1 MEKYQSN
8 LKKQEMLNA
17 FREAFKGKVQN
28 SMEKHKNKK
37 GREQKQYESYDYEQ
51 IEPISKVRQ
60 EHISSNLM
68 QQAELLID
76 NTALL
81 VENMAKLV
89 AL

>member
-37 GREQKQYESYDYEQ
+37 GREQK
-51 IEPISKVRQ
+51 
-60 EHISSNLM
+60 
-68 QQAELLID
+68 
-76 NTALL
+76 
-81 VENMAKLV
+81 
-89 AL
+89 